1 MPLGNRNSLTT
12 GKKTVTT
19 AGAAVKLPDI
29 AVPEGFE
36 ATVTAKHG
44 NLGRIYIG
52 GTEAEAEARTTS
64 LGRDDVFHEYLTN
77 LNKVWIDAD
86 NSGEGIDYEVPQ

>member
-1 MPLGNRNSLTT
+1 MKLGNRTSFTT
-12 GKKTVTT
+12 GKKTVTAAGT
-19 AGAAVKLPDI
+19 AEQLPDM
-29 AVPEGFE
+29 AAPEGFE
-36 ATVTAKHG
+36 VTVTAKHG

-52 GTEAEAEARTTS
+52 GTKAEAEARTTS